1 MAEASTK
8 YPMLVNSRENRELF
22 YNDDCDKYDYLTA
35 VACGAIGGVVDIF
48 LVGAPGDSVL
58 GKWTDA
64 QTDKA
69 VISFAKKMGWKPKA
83 GNEGN
88 INSAIGFLE
97 HGRGTKNPADFHG
110 FKVNY
115 DQRKP
120 GDVGNLFN
128 IAPGTHHM
136 MSLAHSP
143 DIVGLFFSILNQ
155 FTSTASF
162 IADGKLITIKS
173 DTFELQGGNF
183 LMKIMC
189 GIGNWFGHLMSDVAG
204 SSGAHGRGSGIVMPF
219 YELFGFCKFG
229 SFGSEK
235 KDLAEVAMQ
244 AFTSGYDFRFGMAQA
259 IPVTI
264 TELTIRLIWA
274 IRRKFQMKLPLRDCI
289 PTEKHKSLRI
299 MLLVG
304 HGTLCVM
311 DVVDAGVRSGG
322 NYLAFF
328 TRLNM
333 VAWYRLVSL
342 VLKEVLRQIGIVDC
356 LDETI
361 AALQR
366 IKLALQDY
374 LAELEKIDIE
384 RFKKETAMFQS
395 LETELENLSEEELN
409 VVIINTFELLGI
421 NRPWEG
427 DFDDFMANS
436 NNRLVFE

>member
-1 MAEASTK
+1 MAETSTK
-8 YPMLVNSRENRELF
+8 YPLLVNSQENRELF
-22 YNDDCDKYDYLTA
+22 YSDKCDKYDYLTA
-35 VACGAIGGVVDIF
+35 VACGAIGGIVDIF

-64 QTDKA
+64 QTDNA
-69 VISFAKKMGWKPKA
+69 VMSFAKKMGWNPKA

-88 INSAIGFLE
+88 ANSAIGFLE
-97 HGRGTKNPADFHG
+97 RK

-120 GDVGNLFN
+120 GDVGNAFN

-155 FTSTASF
+155 FTSTSSF
-162 IADGKLITIKS
+162 IANGQLITIKS

-189 GIGNWFGHLMSDVAG
+189 GIGNWFGHLLSDIAG
-204 SSGAHGRGSGIVMPF
+204 SSGAHGRGTGIVMPF
-219 YELFGFCKFG
+219 YELFGLCKFG
-229 SFGSEK
+229 SFGPEK

-259 IPVTI
+259 IPVVI

-274 IRRKFQMKLPLRDCI
+274 IRRKFQMRLPLKECI
-289 PTEKHKSLRI
+289 PTAKHQNLRI
-299 MLLVG
+299 MLLIG

-311 DVVDAGVRSGG
+311 DVADAGIRSGG

-333 VAWYRLVSL
+333 VAWYRLVTL
-342 VLKEVLRQIGIVDC
+342 VIKEVLRQVGIVDC
-356 LDETI
+356 LDDTI

-366 IKLALQDY
+366 TKIALNEY
-374 LAELEKIDIE
+374 LTELEKIDIE
-384 RFKKETAMFQS
+384 RFKEETA
-395 LETELENLSEEELN
+395 LYEKLGTDLPDASEEDLN
-409 VVIINTFELLGI
+409 ALILQTFDALGI

-427 DFDDFMANS
+427 DFDAFMS
-436 NNRLVFE
+436 DRNNRLVFE

>member
-1 MAEASTK
+1 MTEASNK
-8 YPMLVNSRENRELF
+8 YPMLVNSKENRELF
-22 YNDDCDKYDYLTA
+22 YDDDCDKYDYLTA

-97 HGRGTKNPADFHG
+97 HGRSTKNPADFHG

-120 GDVGNLFN
+120 GDVGDLFN

-155 FTSTASF
+155 FTSTSSF

-219 YELFGFCKFG
+219 YELFGLCKFG

-299 MLLVG
+299 MLLIG

-366 IKLALQDY
+366 TKLALQEY
-374 LAELEKIDIE
+374 LAELEKLDIK
-384 RFKKETAMFQS
+384 RFKEETAMFQS
-395 LETELENLSEEELN
+395 LETDLENLSEEELN
-409 VVIINTFELLGI
+409 VVIISTFESLGI

-427 DFDDFMANS
+427 DFDDFMSNS